1 MCDQIVQFSRTECF
15 AGISWEGLTRD
26 MLAKP
31 TCHHLYWLLTF
42 QLCAS
47 HMLPFRGML
56 SREIPAKNLLDWL
69 LAFQSCASHMLPFCR
84 MFSCEIPAKN
94 LLDWP
99 LAFQSCVGHMFL
111 FAGCLV
117 ARYLRKPF
125 WLQMLE
131 SSHSLSLSH
140 NPYNKFPHKYRVYKI
155 E

>member
-69 LAFQSCASHMLPFCR
+69 LAFQSCA
-84 MFSCEIPAKN
+84 
-94 LLDWP
+94 
-99 LAFQSCVGHMFL
+99 GHMFL
-111 FAGCLV
+111 FSGCLV

-125 WLQMLE
+125 WLQMLK
-131 SSHSLSLSH
+131 SSHSLSQSH
-140 NPYNKFPHKYRVYKI
+140 NPYNKFPQQIPGIQDWINYNQIWHGTKANTIHICKLLLYNS
-155 E
+155 